1 MNASCLGSAT
11 FGRSALLCLSLLAA
25 VGCAGQVDDTSRDG
39 NGNAAVQSSG
49 GEGEAG
55 RAGAP
60 SQGGS
65 GGSGGGVAGADQ
77 GAGGGGTAK
86 AGAGGETSQPTE
98 TSCAAP
104 TAVDFTGAPGGAQQ
118 PQPCA
123 CTRRPGSGTSWQC
136 PIGVGQSASATIG
149 PKGGTVS
156 LYGQQGAGSGVAF
169 ELVIPPTALDHDVKI
184 TIVETSEAP
193 LGSFV
198 DFSPVYRIEPTD
210 LTFAVPVKVRI
221 PWGNSLTQVSNALSI
236 YWAGGCGGTF
246 ERVPDSYVNAG
257 FNQASTKQLG
267 WAIVGYEKGPSL
279 EACP

>member
-1 MNASCLGSAT
+1 MT
-11 FGRSALLCLSLLAA
+11 TRSTTLLCISLLAA

-49 GEGEAG
+49 GAGEAG
-55 RAGAP
+55 RAGGS

-65 GGSGGGVAGADQ
+65 GSGATG
-77 GAGGGGTAK
+77 GAGGGA
-86 AGAGGETSQPTE
+86 AGGVPTNGGASGAVGQPTE

-104 TAVDFTGAPGGAQQ
+104 TAVDFTGAPSGAQQ
-118 PQPCA
+118 QLTCA

-136 PIGVGQSASATIG
+136 PIGVGQAASATIG

-156 LYGQQGAGSGVAF
+156 LYGQQGAF
-169 ELVIPPTALDHDVKI
+169 ELVIPPTALDHDVTI

-210 LTFAVPVKVRI
+210 LTFAVPVKVKI
-221 PWGNSLTQVSNALSI
+221 PWGNSLTQVSKALSI
-236 YWAGGCGGTF
+236 YWAQGCAGTF
-246 ERVPDSYVNAG
+246 ERVPDSYVSAG
-257 FNQASTKQLG
+257 FNQASTTKLG
-267 WAIVGYEKGPSL
+267 WAIVGYERDPSL
-279 EACP
+279 AACP